1 MAERLIDQLDFI
13 RTASPKQL
21 YERVQQKG
29 FRLKAEMNLVQRKI
43 HRVTLLYIQKYGL
56 SSGAARVEVIRMN
69 NRELIHAMLQNSSK
83 TPEAIHDFL
92 NHGNYQTIKDYLE
105 HNHVPEYAE
114 QYLVQKGTFS
124 DLINFTRR
132 HGLSPFAKYDLIM
145 RGESPIIYYII
156 NNVILDEREKFAI
169 AYHCNKEEIDYL
181 CADMRKSSTKDAL
194 TQIRLIRFGSQHQIK
209 EFIKT
214 KRFVKKAE
222 DYFFEHGDI
231 ELLIQYIKHYNIE
244 EGSKRVLERSHPK
257 EIISYLSKNWLCES
271 GEKLLLKRGNH
282 LEIKAY
288 IKKHNFT
295 DENEVHFIK
304 RGKHREIMLYLAN
317 HSLNDQAQKELF
329 YRRHND
335 EILYFITH
343 YPVADIAEPIFMK
356 CATDEAIDV
365 YMNSHIGPQN

>member
-13 RTASPKQL
+13 RTATLNQL
-21 YERVQQKG
+21 HERVQQKK
-29 FRLKAEMNLVQRKI
+29 FRIKAEINLVKRKI

-69 NRELIHAMLQNSSK
+69 NRELIHALIQK

-92 NHGNYQTIKDYLE
+92 NHGNYHTVKDYLE
-105 HNHVPEYAE
+105 QNNVPEYAE

-124 DLINFTRR
+124 DLISFSKK

-145 RGESPIIYYII
+145 RGDSPVIYFMIS
-156 NNVILDEREKFAI
+156 NLPLDEREKLAI
-169 AYHCNKEEIDYL
+169 AHYRSKEEIDYL
-181 CADMRKSSTKDAL
+181 CADMRKSSTKDAIM
-194 TQIRLIRFGSQHQIK
+194 QIRLIRFGSKYQIE

-214 KRFVKKAE
+214 RRFVSKAE
-222 DYFFEHGDI
+222 EYFFNHGDI
-231 ELLIQYIKHYNIE
+231 ESLIKYIKHYNIE
-244 EGSKRVLERSHPK
+244 EGSKRLLERSQPN
-257 EIISYLSKNWLCES
+257 EIIKFLSKNWLCES

-317 HSLNDQAQKELF
+317 HSLCDIAQIELF
-329 YRRHND
+329 YRRNNE
-335 EILYFITH
+335 EIMYFITH
-343 YPVADIAEPIFMK
+343 YPLADIAEPVFMK
-356 CATDEAIDV
+356 CATDDAIYT
-365 YMNSHIGPQN
+365 YMNSHIGLKN

>member
-1 MAERLIDQLDFI
+1 
-13 RTASPKQL
+13 
-21 YERVQQKG
+21 
-29 FRLKAEMNLVQRKI
+29 
-43 HRVTLLYIQKYGL
+43 
-56 SSGAARVEVIRMN
+56 
-69 NRELIHAMLQNSSK
+69 
-83 TPEAIHDFL
+83 
-92 NHGNYQTIKDYLE
+92 
-105 HNHVPEYAE
+105 
-114 QYLVQKGTFS
+114 VQKGTFS

-156 NNVILDEREKFAI
+156 NNVILEEREKFAI